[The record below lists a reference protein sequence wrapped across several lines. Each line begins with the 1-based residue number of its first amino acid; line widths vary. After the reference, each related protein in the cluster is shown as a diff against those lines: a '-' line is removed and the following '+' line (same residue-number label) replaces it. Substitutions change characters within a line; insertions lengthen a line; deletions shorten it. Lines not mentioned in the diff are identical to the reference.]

1 MTFPLPLAR
10 ALIRAHAFQQPF
22 RTFLTVVGVALGVLA
37 SVAITAA
44 NVEVLRA
51 FEQGVLTVAGPATLE
66 IVGHDQGLDET
77 VIIALRN
84 VPGVV
89 SIAPVIEEAIVVA
102 EGPHRGESVEVYGL
116 DLIEEVGLRGFRLER
131 GSGEDALNDLLAPNS
146 LYLGRQLSHDWN
158 LGQGSTLDVAA
169 GSRTMRLR
177 VAGVI
182 QTDDRRASLWDRVA
196 IMDLAAAQVLFGS
209 VGRLD
214 RIDVVTASDRMPE
227 DVALAVRSV
236 LPPHLIVQRPTQRTA
251 QVEKMVG
258 AFQLNLTVLSWVGLL
273 VGMFLVYNTMSFA
286 VAQRRREIGIYRALG
301 MTEQRVSG
309 LFLLEAG
316 LFGCLGGLLGGLAGL
331 WVARSLV
338 VLVSRTISDLYVP
351 LASNGIFT
359 SFDGQSLT
367 SLARGVT
374 IGMVVSMAGALG
386 PSIDASRTVTTKA
399 LAPGDYET
407 SEALRSRRYVWGS
420 VTLLI
425 IGTLCAFGRPVGG
438 LPIFGYVATLCL
450 LGALALLAPVCLMAL
465 RPTHRRTATAA
476 PALSGNLR
484 HMAADHAARHPGRNA
499 VTISA
504 LMVGLAIM
512 IGVVVMVRSF
522 RETVEAWVNETVMAD
537 LILAPPA
544 WLHGKQVGQASRTLP
559 AAWLSVLQT
568 IEGVAAVDT
577 YRDVQVE
584 TQGQSV
590 ALISRDLRLHAQRG
604 RYLMVE
610 GDWRTVLMRAAETG
624 GVVVSEVLANRL
636 DLHTGGSVTI
646 TTPKGPQTVPVEG
659 IFYDYAT
666 DGGKMVMERSF
677 YHSFWDDDR
686 VTVFAI
692 YLEPDADSEPVRQA
706 MIRRLTSGQEQMT
719 QPTIIRNKE
728 LRQEILNIFDR
739 TFVLTYVLEAIAV
752 LVAILGIVNTLV
764 TAVLERRRE
773 LATLQAIGASAKQVE
788 RLVLW
793 ESVYLGLIGAVLGV
807 IGGLALAWIL
817 IAVINK
823 QSFGWTIRMT
833 IPLGVLSQ
841 AVLLAI
847 SAAWIAG
854 YFPAR
859 WAARQPVVEG
869 LREE

>member
-1 MTFPLPLAR
+1 MRSSLPLAR
-10 ALIRAHAFQQPF
+10 ALIRAHASQQPF
-22 RTFLTVVGVALGVLA
+22 RTLLTVAGVALGVLA

-51 FEQGVLTVAGPATLE
+51 FERAVLTVAGPATLE
-66 IVGHDQGLDET
+66 IVGHDLRLDET
-77 VIIALRN
+77 VISSVRD

-89 SIAPVIEEAIVVA
+89 RAAPVLEEALVVA
-102 EGPHRGESVEVYGL
+102 AGLHEGEAAQVYGF
-116 DLIEEVGLRGFRLER
+116 DLLEEAGQRGFHLEQ
-131 GSGEDALNDLLAPNS
+131 GSAEEALNDLLAADS
-146 LYLGRQLSHDWN
+146 VYVGLQLSREWS
-158 LGQGSTLDVAA
+158 LVRGSVFDVRT
-169 GSRTMRLR
+169 GSRTSRLR
-177 VAGVI
+177 VAGVV
-182 QTDDRRASLWDRVA
+182 QGDDKRESLWDRVA
-196 IMDLAAAQVLFGS
+196 IMDLAAAQVLFES

-214 RIDVVTASDRMPE
+214 RIELVTTPDRAPE
-227 DVALAVRSV
+227 EVAVALRSV
-236 LPPHLIVQRPTQRTA
+236 LPPHLLVQRPTQRTA

-273 VGMFLVYNTMSFA
+273 VGMFLVYNTMSFS

-301 MTEQRVSG
+301 MSEQRVAG

-316 LFGCLGGLLGGLAGL
+316 LFGCLGGLLGGLAGI
-331 WVARSLV
+331 WIARSLV

-351 LASNGIFT
+351 LASAGTFT
-359 SFDGQSLT
+359 SFDVHSVISIVQGI
-367 SLARGVT
+367 VV
-374 IGMVVSMAGALG
+374 GMLVSMAGALG
-386 PSIDASRTVTTKA
+386 PSIDASRTVTIKA

-420 VTLLI
+420 LVLLI
-425 IGTLCAFGRPVGG
+425 VGMLCAFGRPVGG
-438 LPIFGYVATLCL
+438 LPLFGYAATLCL
-450 LGALALLAPVCLMAL
+450 LEALALLAPVAIVAL
-465 RPTHRRTATAA
+465 RAKHQRSMTTA
-476 PALSGNLR
+476 PALTANLR
-484 HMAADHAARHPGRNA
+484 RMAADHAARHPGRNA
-499 VTISA
+499 VTVSA

-512 IGVVVMVRSF
+512 IGVVIMVRSF
-522 RETVEAWVNETVMAD
+522 RETVEAWVNQTVMAD
-537 LILAPPA
+537 LIIAPPA
-544 WLHGKQVGQASRTLP
+544 WLHGKQVGQTARSLP
-559 AAWLSVLQT
+559 AAWLPSLQT
-568 IEGVAAVDT
+568 IEGVAAIDT

-584 TQGQSV
+584 VQGQSV
-590 ALISRDLRLHAQRG
+590 ALVSRDLRLHAQRG

-610 GDWRTVLMRAAETG
+610 GDWTTVLMRAAETG

-646 TTPKGPQTVPVEG
+646 TTPKGPRTVPIEG

-666 DGGKMVMERSF
+666 DGGKMVMERMF
-677 YHSFWDDDR
+677 YHRFWDDDR
-686 VTVFAI
+686 VTVFAV
-692 YLEPDADSEPVRQA
+692 YLEPGAGSEQVRQA
-706 MIRRLTSGQEQMT
+706 VIRRMTGWQEQMT
-719 QPTIIRNKE
+719 PPTIIRNKE
-728 LRQEILNIFDR
+728 LRQEILDIFDR

-773 LATLQAIGASAKQVE
+773 LATLQAIGASTNQIE

-793 ESVYLGLIGAVLGV
+793 EAVYLGVIGAVLGV
-807 IGGLALAWIL
+807 IGGLGLAWLL

-833 IPLGVLSQ
+833 IPVGVLLQ

-859 WAARQPVVEG
+859 WAARQSVVEG
-869 LREE
+869 LRDE

>member
-1 MTFPLPLAR
+1 
-10 ALIRAHAFQQPF
+10 
-22 RTFLTVVGVALGVLA
+22 
-37 SVAITAA
+37 
-44 NVEVLRA
+44 
-51 FEQGVLTVAGPATLE
+51 
-66 IVGHDQGLDET
+66 
-77 VIIALRN
+77 
-84 VPGVV
+84 
-89 SIAPVIEEAIVVA
+89 
-102 EGPHRGESVEVYGL
+102 
-116 DLIEEVGLRGFRLER
+116 
-131 GSGEDALNDLLAPNS
+131 
-146 LYLGRQLSHDWN
+146 
-158 LGQGSTLDVAA
+158 
-169 GSRTMRLR
+169 
-177 VAGVI
+177 
-182 QTDDRRASLWDRVA
+182 
-196 IMDLAAAQVLFGS
+196 
-209 VGRLD
+209 
-214 RIDVVTASDRMPE
+214 
-227 DVALAVRSV
+227 
-236 LPPHLIVQRPTQRTA
+236 
-251 QVEKMVG
+251 
-258 AFQLNLTVLSWVGLL
+258 
-273 VGMFLVYNTMSFA
+273 
-286 VAQRRREIGIYRALG
+286 
-301 MTEQRVSG
+301 
-309 LFLLEAG
+309 
-316 LFGCLGGLLGGLAGL
+316 
-331 WVARSLV
+331 
-338 VLVSRTISDLYVP
+338 
-351 LASNGIFT
+351 
-359 SFDGQSLT
+359 
-367 SLARGVT
+367 
-374 IGMVVSMAGALG
+374 
-386 PSIDASRTVTTKA
+386 
-399 LAPGDYET
+399 GDYET

-425 IGTLCAFGRPVGG
+425 IGTLCAFVRPVGG
-438 LPIFGYVATLCL
+438 LPIFGYAATLCL

-465 RPTHRRTATAA
+465 RPTHRRSAMAA

-484 HMAADHAARHPGRNA
+484 HMATDHAARHPGRNA

-559 AAWLSVLQT
+559 AAWLPVLRT

-590 ALISRDLRLHAQRG
+590 ALISRDLQLHAQRG
-604 RYLMVE
+604 RYLMIE
-610 GDWRTVLMRAAETG
+610 GDWRTVLIRAAETG

-677 YHSFWDDDR
+677 YHRFWDDDR

-773 LATLQAIGASAKQVE
+773 LATLQAIGASTKQVE

-833 IPLGVLSQ
+833 VPLGVLFQ